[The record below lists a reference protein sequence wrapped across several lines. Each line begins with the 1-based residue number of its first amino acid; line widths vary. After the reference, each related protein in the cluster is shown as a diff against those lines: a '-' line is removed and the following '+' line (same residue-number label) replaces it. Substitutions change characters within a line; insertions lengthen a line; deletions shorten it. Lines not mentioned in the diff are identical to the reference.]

1 MTTPMVHQ
9 ESEDRSLYDGPSLFV
24 EEWVTR
30 CAIPLVS
37 NLKQGGE
44 PLAVYCQ
51 FRESHPALFL
61 GVYLSPKMALW
72 RNGAPMPAHRYEDDR
87 LWLDSWGV
95 ESPYPVELVRVPR
108 HRLVILVALDSVLVL
123 CESELV
129 EALGGSSPAAAEP
142 AIGGGA

>member
-9 ESEDRSLYDGPSLFV
+9 ESEERSLCDEPSLFV
-24 EEWVTR
+24 EEWVAR
-30 CAIPLVS
+30 CASPLVS
-37 NLKQGGE
+37 NLKRGGE

-51 FRESHPALFL
+51 WRETHPALFL
-61 GVYLSPKMALW
+61 GVYLSPNMTLW
-72 RNGAPMPAHRYEDDR
+72 RKDEPMPTLRYEGDR

-95 ESPYPVELVRVPR
+95 ESPYPVEVVRVPR

-123 CESELV
+123 RESELV
-129 EALGGSSPAAAEP
+129 EALGGSSPTSAEP